1 MKKILFIFALISL
14 ALGATEITSQEQLE
28 QYILKSKF
36 NGVVFV
42 SKDDEV
48 LMKKAYGYKNLKTK
62 VPLTVNDRFEIGSN
76 TKQMVAAALLKL
88 QEEGKLSLNDK
99 VTKYLPTLTLFKNI
113 AIRNLLN
120 HTSGISDY
128 VNDHKAEFMKMFS
141 RSHVFTLD
149 SLIVFIKKFP
159 LEFTVGTKW
168 DYSNSGY
175 ILAGKILEL
184 VSGQRWD
191 QYIKENFLV
200 PLNMT
205 NTGYELYLDKASD
218 VSAHILSSNGTLVP
232 FRDYNLSW
240 ALSAGALYS
249 TVDDMAKWMEI
260 HDDSTLISE
269 DSRKEMQTTFLKD
282 YALGIYVLPYE
293 GDVKIAHSGSTFG
306 FASKTRFL
314 KTSKLKVI
322 VWDNID
328 GKAGNISDIIV
339 DFFSKGR
346 VSTVVPVTVKSQSIL
361 SYQ

>member
-1 MKKILFIFALISL
+1 MEELMITTGVPLMKNLLILIAVLCSFTSHAV
-14 ALGATEITSQEQLE
+14 EITTQEQLE

-62 VPLTVNDRFEIGSN
+62 VPLSVNDRFEIGSN
-76 TKQMVAAALLKL
+76 TKQIVAASLLKL

-99 VTKYLPTLTLFKNI
+99 VTRYLPALTLFKNI
-113 AIRNLLN
+113 TIRNLLN

-128 VNDHKAEFMKMFS
+128 VNDHKTEFMKMFS
-141 RSHVFTLD
+141 RRQIFTLD

-159 LEFTVGTKW
+159 LEFSVGTKW

-184 VSGQRWD
+184 VSGQKWH
-191 QYIKENFLV
+191 QYIKENFLT

-205 NTGYELYLDKASD
+205 NTGYELYLDQASD
-218 VSAHILSSNGTLVP
+218 VSAHLLSNGVLVP
-232 FRDYNLSW
+232 FKNYNLSW
-240 ALSAGALYS
+240 ALTAGALYS
-249 TVDDMAKWMEI
+249 TVDDMAKWMDI
-260 HDDSTLISE
+260 LDDSTLINE

-293 GDVKIAHSGSTFG
+293 GDVKIAHSGNTFG

-314 KTSKLKVI
+314 KNSKLKVI

-328 GKAGNISDIIV
+328 GKAGNISDVIV
-339 DFFSKGR
+339 DYFAR
-346 VSTVVPVTVKSQSIL
+346 VGSGNN
-361 SYQ
+361 